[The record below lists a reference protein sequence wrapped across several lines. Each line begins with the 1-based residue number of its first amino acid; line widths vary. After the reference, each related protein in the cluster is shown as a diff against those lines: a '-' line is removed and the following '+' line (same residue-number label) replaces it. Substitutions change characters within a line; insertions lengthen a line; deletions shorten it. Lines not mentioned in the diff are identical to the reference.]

1 MQNLYRHFDSSN
13 NLLYVGISINA
24 VSRLSQHK
32 QASHWFDEI
41 VRIEIQKLPDRETA
55 LEAERKAISEERPL
69 HNIQRPS
76 PKQAKRAKDKAQ
88 QNAINSKKDL
98 LGRIV
103 QFNPMYS
110 IAEVAEVLKITEA
123 KVRLLVS
130 ENKIGW
136 IKTGERSGRYGIRPI
151 IKISGWQLIDFIEA
165 LHIGDIKL

>member
-1 MQNLYRHFDSSN
+1 
-13 NLLYVGISINA
+13 
-24 VSRLSQHK
+24 
-32 QASHWFDEI
+32 
-41 VRIEIQKLPDRETA
+41 
-55 LEAERKAISEERPL
+55 
-69 HNIQRPS
+69 
-76 PKQAKRAKDKAQ
+76 
-88 QNAINSKKDL
+88 
-98 LGRIV
+98 
-103 QFNPMYS
+103 MYS